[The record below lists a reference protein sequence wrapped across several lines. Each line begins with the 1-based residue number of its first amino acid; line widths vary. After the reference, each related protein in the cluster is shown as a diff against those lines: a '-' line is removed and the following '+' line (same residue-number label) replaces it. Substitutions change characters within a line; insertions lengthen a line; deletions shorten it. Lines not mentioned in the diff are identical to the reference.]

1 MEPITAV
8 AGWVAP
14 KIGDLVWKG
23 ATEKVKK
30 TLNKTDVE
38 KAIAASLKAAEHW
51 EKEQNL
57 AQKGLFY
64 RVSRDGLNGYP
75 KFLES
80 VLADSGVQAE
90 LRKPLSDKGRPQIDF
105 LQKVFER
112 EAQASKLNL
121 DLEYLL
127 PWIEQFVNTYFEKT
141 STFIRFQVNKENYFK
156 QLANWFDD
164 VKFAGIAVPG
174 QEVDQS
180 EKLAQI
186 FVMPDV
192 VEDISTQKNL
202 GEWLISGSRQAELIQ
217 EQRERVLF
225 ENSSGRRFLASEL
238 LTEFSAKKAVL
249 LGAPGSGKTTLMSY
263 FAVMLAQN
271 RPELLGLDVNVDWL
285 PILIRMRDFV
295 REPNLSILDFVKQF
309 AEKRMSVKTLQTG
322 FFEYWLEDGRTLIL
336 LDGLDEIADESKRSE
351 IVRRIEN
358 FLGQYDKNI
367 AIITS
372 RPAGYRRDFFRTEE
386 FPHHELQR
394 FDDEKIEQ
402 FINNWYES
410 RFLDQT
416 EAERR
421 KDSLR
426 KALDDND
433 RIKLLARNPLLL
445 TIIALIHRYQV
456 VLPKERYKLYQR
468 AVETLLTSWDA
479 NKELSNHSILKYL
492 ELDDLPRLMERL
504 AYWIHT
510 QGNTGDNEG
519 GTMIDREELIEQL
532 SREIKTLKQ
541 IELFKAN
548 EEAKRFIGF
557 IRERT
562 GLLNEQG
569 QDCYAFVHK
578 TFQEYLCAQEINY
591 QADNEDDFEIVL
603 NAIKDCLHDAH
614 WREVFLLLIAQ
625 QKPKKAVKAIQAI
638 LNQGSDYE
646 QWLHRDLLFA
656 GSCLAEYPKGLTV
669 ADSRLVEELL
679 KRLVALETQDE
690 KRVGSRVRGQVFK
703 ILCSLYETEF
713 ETQALQLLKEHS
725 DQISKSR
732 LQKYQVELG
741 EREAVIET
749 LLKQLTDEDSD
760 VRRKAAEALGELGK
774 GSQTVVDALLKT
786 LTDENPSVRYHAV
799 SALRWLGNSSQTV
812 VDAVLETLTDED
824 SAVRQMAVNV
834 FNNLGKGSQT
844 VVDAMLQCLQDK
856 DDSVRGN
863 ATFALGWLGN
873 SSQAVVDTLL
883 LLLTDENYHVRRNAA
898 SSLGNMRKSSQTVI
912 NALLPLLTDDDS
924 TVRLATIVALGSLGQ
939 GSQTVVDVLLQR
951 LADEKSDDLRCLAA
965 CSLVFSLVDSSF
977 DQLGKCL
984 QMVLDFLFL
993 GLINDSYNSFI
1004 RDRAARGLG
1013 KLGKKSDAVLPA
1025 VIQWLEQ
1032 HQDSEYIGSGIDALW
1047 DLLAD

>member
-1 MEPITAV
+1 MEPITTV
-8 AGWVAP
+8 AGWVVP
-14 KIGDLVWKG
+14 KVGDLLWKG
-23 ATEKVKK
+23 ATEQVKK
-30 TLNKTDVE
+30 TLNKTDIE
-38 KAIAASLKAAEHW
+38 KAIASGLKVAEHW
-51 EKEQNL
+51 EKKQNL

-64 RVSRDGLNGYP
+64 RVSPDGVNGVS
-75 KFLES
+75 KFLER

-90 LRKPLSDKGRPQIDF
+90 LQKPLSQKGQPNIAF
-105 LQKVFER
+105 LAKVFEQ
-112 EAQASKLNL
+112 EATTSNTPIHLP
-121 DLEYLL
+121 DLIA
-127 PWIEQFVNTYFEKT
+127 WIEQFVKAYFEKT
-141 STFIRFQVNKENYFK
+141 STFIQFQVNKENYFK

-225 ENSSGRRFLASEL
+225 ENSSGRKLLASEL

-285 PILIRMRDFV
+285 PILIRMRDFSQH
-295 REPNLSILDFVKQF
+295 PNLGILDFAKQF
-309 AEKRMSVKTLQTG
+309 AEKRMSVKTLSPG

-386 FPHHELQR
+386 FPHYELKR
-394 FDDEKIEQ
+394 FDDDKIEQ
-402 FINNWYES
+402 FINNWYDS
-410 RFLDQT
+410 RFLDKT

-445 TIIALIHRYQV
+445 TIIALIHRYQA

-479 NKELSNHSILKYL
+479 NKELSNHTILNYL
-492 ELDDLPRLMERL
+492 ELDDLQRLMEGL
-504 AYWIHT
+504 AFWIHT

-519 GTMIDREELIEQL
+519 GTVIDREELIEQL

-541 IELFKAN
+541 IERYQAKQ
-548 EEAKRFIGF
+548 EAERFIEF
-557 IRERT
+557 IRDRT

-578 TFQEYLCAQEINY
+578 TFQEYLCAQEVNY

-603 NAIKDCLHDAH
+603 NAIRNNLYDAH
-614 WREVFLLLIAQ
+614 WREVLLLLIAQ
-625 QKPKKAVKAIQAI
+625 QKPKKAAKAIRAI

-656 GSCLAEYPKGLTV
+656 GNCLAEHPKGLKVT
-669 ADSRLVEELL
+669 DSGLVEDVLE
-679 KRLVALETQDE
+679 RLVALEIKDK
-690 KRVGSRVRGQVFK
+690 KRVGNRVSEQVFK

-725 DQISKSR
+725 DQIDEYR

-741 EREAVIET
+741 EKEAVIET
-749 LLKQLTDEDSD
+749 LLKQLTDENSD
-760 VRRKAAEALGELGK
+760 VREGAVSALRQLGNSSQTVVDALLPLLTDEHPRVRGWAAIALGELGNSSQVVNTLLQTLTDENSFVRQMAASSLSNLGK
-774 GSQTVVDALLKT
+774 GSQTVVDAL
-786 LTDENPSVRYHAV
+786 
-799 SALRWLGNSSQTV
+799 
-812 VDAVLETLTDED
+812 
-824 SAVRQMAVNV
+824 
-834 FNNLGKGSQT
+834 
-844 VVDAMLQCLQDK
+844 LQCLQDK

-863 ATFALGWLGN
+863 VTFALGWLGN

-883 LLLTDENYHVRRNAA
+883 LLLTDEYNYVRANAA
-898 SSLGNMRKSSQTVI
+898 SSLGNIRKSSQTVI

-939 GSQTVVDVLLQR
+939 GSQTVVDILLQR

-977 DQLGKCL
+977 DQLGEYL
-984 QMVLDFLFL
+984 QMVLDFLLL

-1004 RDRAARGLG
+1004 RDRAARALG
-1013 KLGKKSDAVLPA
+1013 QLGKKSDTVFPA
-1025 VIQWLEQ
+1025 VIDWLEQ

-1047 DLLAD
+1047 DLLSE

>member
-1 MEPITAV
+1 MEPITTV
-8 AGWVAP
+8 AGWVVP
-14 KIGDLVWKG
+14 KVGDLLWKG
-23 ATEKVKK
+23 ATEQVKK
-30 TLNKTDVE
+30 TLNKTDIE
-38 KAIAASLKAAEHW
+38 KAIASGLKVAEHW
-51 EKEQNL
+51 EKKQNL

-64 RVSRDGLNGYP
+64 RVSPDGVNGVS
-75 KFLES
+75 KFLER

-90 LRKPLSDKGRPQIDF
+90 LQKPLSQKGQPNIAF
-105 LQKVFER
+105 LAKVFEQ
-112 EAQASKLNL
+112 EATTSNTPIHLP
-121 DLEYLL
+121 DLIA
-127 PWIEQFVNTYFEKT
+127 WIEQFVKAYFEKT
-141 STFIRFQVNKENYFK
+141 STFIQFQVNKENYFK

-225 ENSSGRRFLASEL
+225 ENSSGRKLLASEL

-285 PILIRMRDFV
+285 PILIRMRDFSQH
-295 REPNLSILDFVKQF
+295 PNLGILDFAKQF
-309 AEKRMSVKTLQTG
+309 AEKRMSVKTLSPG

-386 FPHHELQR
+386 FPHYELKR
-394 FDDEKIEQ
+394 FDDDKIEQ
-402 FINNWYES
+402 FINNWYDS
-410 RFLDQT
+410 RFLDKT

-445 TIIALIHRYQV
+445 TIIALIHRYQA

-479 NKELSNHSILKYL
+479 NKELSNHTILNYL
-492 ELDDLPRLMERL
+492 ELDDLQRLMEGL
-504 AYWIHT
+504 AFWIHT

-519 GTMIDREELIEQL
+519 GTVIDREELIEQL

-541 IELFKAN
+541 IERYQAKQ
-548 EEAKRFIGF
+548 EAERFIEF
-557 IRERT
+557 IRDRT

-614 WREVFLLLIAQ
+614 WREVLLLLIAQ
-625 QKPKKAVKAIQAI
+625 QKPKKAAKAIRAI
-638 LNQGSDYE
+638 LNQGSEYE

-656 GSCLAEYPKGLTV
+656 GCCLAEYPKGLKV
-669 ADSRLVEELL
+669 ADSGLVEDVLE
-679 KRLVALETQDE
+679 RLVALEIKDK
-690 KRVGSRVRGQVFK
+690 KRVGNRVSEQVFK

-725 DQISKSR
+725 DQIDEYR

-741 EREAVIET
+741 EKEAVIET
-749 LLKQLTDEDSD
+749 LLKQLTDENSD
-760 VRRKAAEALGELGK
+760 VREGAVSALRQLGNSSQTVVDALLPLLTDEHPRVRGWAAIALGELGNSSQVVNTLLQTLTDENSFVRQMAASSLSNLGK
-774 GSQTVVDALLKT
+774 GSQTVVDAL
-786 LTDENPSVRYHAV
+786 
-799 SALRWLGNSSQTV
+799 
-812 VDAVLETLTDED
+812 
-824 SAVRQMAVNV
+824 
-834 FNNLGKGSQT
+834 
-844 VVDAMLQCLQDK
+844 LQCLQDK

-863 ATFALGWLGN
+863 VTFALGWLGN

-883 LLLTDENYHVRRNAA
+883 LLLTDEYNYVRANAA
-898 SSLGNMRKSSQTVI
+898 SSLGNIRKSSQTVI

-939 GSQTVVDVLLQR
+939 GSQTVVDILLQR

-977 DQLGKCL
+977 DQLGEYL
-984 QMVLDFLFL
+984 QMVLDFLLL

-1004 RDRAARGLG
+1004 RDRAARALG
-1013 KLGKKSDAVLPA
+1013 QLGKKSDTVFPA
-1025 VIQWLEQ
+1025 VIDWLEQ

-1047 DLLAD
+1047 DLLSE